1 MAIIQ
6 CIVCSKKISS
16 KAETCNHCGAKL
28 KGTTE
33 EQLERATHIQK
44 LKKNRRMQALS
55 FLAIIVFVGGFLLK
69 YFQPSGDGAVWDT
82 VALYLMSAGF
92 LGYIVL
98 RVWTM
103 FMKRK

>member
-6 CIVCSKKISS
+6 CIVCSKKVSS
-16 KAETCNHCGAKL
+16 KAETCNYCGAKL

-44 LKKNRRMQALS
+44 IKKSRRIQALS
-55 FLAIIVFVGGFLLK
+55 FLAIIVFVGGVLLK
-69 YFQPSGDGAVWDT
+69 YLQPSGEGAVWDT
-82 VALYLMSAGF
+82 VAVYLISAGF

-98 RVWTM
+98 RLWAM
-103 FMKRK
+103 FTKRK

>member
-69 YFQPSGDGAVWDT
+69 YFQPSGDGKVWDT

-98 RVWTM
+98 RVWAM